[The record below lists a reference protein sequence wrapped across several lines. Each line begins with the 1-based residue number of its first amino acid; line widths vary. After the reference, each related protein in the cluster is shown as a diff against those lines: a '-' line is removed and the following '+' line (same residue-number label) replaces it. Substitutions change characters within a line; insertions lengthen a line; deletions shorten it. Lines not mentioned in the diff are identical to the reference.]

1 MKIILKSILNFKKGR
16 PIAISAIIS
25 ASILAADPLNLGRD
39 ARRILEAGAD
49 WLHLDVMDGH
59 YVPNITYGPSLADAL
74 GKQTAAVL
82 DVHLMIS
89 QPDRYIRDFAQAGAD
104 YITVHPEV
112 CPHLHRTLTAIKE
125 AGCKAGVALN
135 PSTIPAVLDYV
146 WEQVDLVLLMS
157 VNPGFGGQ
165 KFIPVTLEKIQAVA
179 KGRNERKPDALLAV
193 DGGVNAE
200 NSRALTAAG
209 IDVLVAG
216 SALFRADNPAE
227 IIRKMR
233 KGT

>member
-1 MKIILKSILNFKKGR
+1 M
-16 PIAISAIIS
+16 
-25 ASILAADPLNLGRD
+25 LAADPLNMGRD
-39 ARRILEAGAD
+39 AHRILEAGAD
-49 WLHLDVMDGH
+49 WLHIDVMDGH
-59 YVPNITYGPSLADAL
+59 YVPNITYGPSLAAAL
-74 GKQTAAVL
+74 REQTEAVL

-89 QPDRYIRDFAQAGAD
+89 EPDRYIGDFARSGAD
-104 YITVHPEV
+104 YITVHPEA

-125 AGCKAGVALN
+125 AGCKAGVSLN

-146 WEQVDLVLLMS
+146 WEQIDLVLLMS

-165 KFIPVTLEKIQAVA
+165 KFIPATLAKIQEVA
-179 KGRNERKPDALLAV
+179 KHRNELKYDALLAV

-200 NSRALTAAG
+200 NSGALTAAG

-216 SALFRADNPAE
+216 SALFAADNPAE

-233 KGT
+233 MGT

>member
-1 MKIILKSILNFKKGR
+1 M
-16 PIAISAIIS
+16 
-25 ASILAADPLNLGRD
+25 LAADPLHMGRD

-49 WLHLDVMDGH
+49 WLHIDVMDGH
-59 YVPNITYGPSLADAL
+59 YVPNITYGPSLAAAL
-74 GKQTAAVL
+74 REQTEAVL

-89 QPDRYIRDFAQAGAD
+89 EPDRYIGDFARSGAD
-104 YITVHPEV
+104 YITVHPEA

-125 AGCKAGVALN
+125 AGCKAGVSLN

-146 WEQVDLVLLMS
+146 WEQIDLVLLMS

-165 KFIPVTLEKIQAVA
+165 KFIPATLAKIQEVA
-179 KGRNERKPDALLAV
+179 KRRNELKYDALLAV

-200 NSRALTAAG
+200 NCGALTAAG

-216 SALFRADNPAE
+216 SALFAADNPAE

-233 KGT
+233 MGT

>member
-1 MKIILKSILNFKKGR
+1 MIM
-16 PIAISAIIS
+16 
-25 ASILAADPLNLGRD
+25 
-39 ARRILEAGAD
+39 EAGAD
-49 WLHLDVMDGH
+49 WLHVDVMDGH
-59 YVPNITYGPSLADAL
+59 YVPNITYGPSLVAAL
-74 GKQTAAVL
+74 RKQTGAVL

-89 QPDRYIRDFAQAGAD
+89 EPDRYIRDFAQAGAD

-125 AGCKAGVALN
+125 AGCKAGVSLN

-165 KFIPVTLEKIQAVA
+165 KFIPATLEKIKELADCRSRRRPQ
-179 KGRNERKPDALLAV
+179 ALLAV

-200 NSRALTAAG
+200 NSGALAAAG
-209 IDVLVAG
+209 VDVLVAG
-216 SALFRADNPAE
+216 SALFRADNPAD
-227 IIRKMR
+227 IIKKMHM
-233 KGT
+233 GT